1 MHVRK
6 KTNYRAANLISFV
19 LCFCILQG
27 SFRVYASG
35 EKTVENVIVDDPY
48 RLVDLYCS
56 QSAKDA
62 LGEEQLQA
70 LVSLI
75 VTSIEP
81 QAVNRLIE
89 CFPCFQDA
97 AANDEIG
104 REIGL
109 YIYYGTGDQDGI
121 AEHEN
126 VAPGAY
132 AYVCGGP
139 ELEEEESVYKYM
151 ICMDAESLSTVDGNS
166 VSYATLDLE
175 GQTRSLVDTIFCHEL
190 FHAFMDDYNRV
201 GMSGYT
207 DLAAYLYST
216 DEELTEEDRLALV
229 EETTFPSWFTEGLAG
244 CVGHIYPADLEMFQ
258 NYHYDPD
265 TQQFLD
271 ICTSDQLCRMYAR
284 MGIEEGTG
292 EERYDLE
299 TIAEDETGER
309 TVAATYVSG
318 YMACLY
324 LADLSCRKMDGSG
337 ALTFDEK
344 GKVVSMSSEKLR
356 KGLSE
361 ILFRLHRGETLDE
374 VIRELSDAAYD
385 NTKVFTERFIK
396 GTMNEET
403 LEYNGDP
410 ESLAFCVAY
419 LNYMNRMDA
428 MDPET
433 HPAGSLL
440 MDDFGSLQPTPLDKD
455 AVTDSDF
462 YRIIEKNILTVST
475 VSSDKVKDGGT
486 SYSGNDS
493 FETVTELFRENH
505 STYSDNVG

>member
-6 KTNYRAANLISFV
+6 KTSHLAAKLIAAV
-19 LCFCILQG
+19 LCFCMLPG
-27 SFRVYASG
+27 SFRVYAFG
-35 EKTVENVIVDDPY
+35 EKTEETVIADDPY

-62 LGEEQLQA
+62 LGEEQLQK

-121 AEHEN
+121 EEHEN
-126 VAPGAY
+126 VAPDAY
-132 AYVCGGP
+132 AYVTGGP
-139 ELEEEESVYKYM
+139 ELETEESVYQYM
-151 ICMDAESLSTVDGNS
+151 ICMDAESLSTVDDNS
-166 VSYATLDLE
+166 LSYATLNLD
-175 GQTRSLVDTIFCHEL
+175 GQLRSLVDTIFCHEL

-207 DLAAYLYST
+207 DLEAFLFST
-216 DEELTEEDRLALV
+216 DEQLTEEEGAALV

-244 CVGHIYPADLEMFQ
+244 CVGHIYPADLELFR
-258 NYHYDPD
+258 NFRYDPD

-271 ICTSDQLCRMYAR
+271 VCTSDQLCCMYAR
-284 MGIEEGTG
+284 MGIMDGTG
-292 EERYDLE
+292 EDQYDLE
-299 TIAEDETGER
+299 AIAEDETGEQ

-324 LADLSCRKMDGSG
+324 LADLSCRKLDGSS
-337 ALTFDEK
+337 ALTFDEN
-344 GKVVSMSSEKLR
+344 GEVVSISSERLR
-356 KGLSE
+356 EGLSE
-361 ILFRLHRGETLDE
+361 ILYRLHRGDTLDE
-374 VIRELSDAAYD
+374 VICELSGSAYD
-385 NTKVFTERFIK
+385 NTKIFTERFIK
-396 GTMNEET
+396 GTKNKDT
-403 LEYNGDP
+403 QDYSGDP
-410 ESLAFCVAY
+410 ESLAFCVGY
-419 LNYMNRMDA
+419 LNYMNRLDA
-428 MDPET
+428 LDPET

-440 MDDFGSLQPTPLDKD
+440 MDDFGSTQPTPLEKE
-455 AVTDSDF
+455 AVAASEF
-462 YRIIEKNILTVST
+462 YRIDEKNTLTVST
-475 VSSDKVKDGGT
+475 VSNDKVKDGGT
-486 SYSGNDS
+486 SYSGKDS
-493 FETVTELFRENH
+493 FETVVERFREDH
-505 STYSDNVG
+505 